1 MSMWCA
7 IVLGGGSGTRMGAGI
22 NKVLLPLMGKPVI
35 RRAAE
40 AVARFADP
48 IVVVCPDAER
58 PQFEAALAGLAA
70 DIRYACGGDTRQA
83 SVRNGLDALPEGCD
97 YVLIHDGARC
107 LADADT
113 IRAAM
118 RGAERVGAAVA
129 SVPCIDT
136 VKSVND
142 ESLVTG
148 TPDRSGLRCVQ
159 TPQAFRKDLILEA
172 HRAAEKD
179 GFLGTDDASLA
190 ERVGLPV
197 LLTEGSRRNLK
208 ITTPEDF
215 AVAEAYLQKEN
226 PLPEYRI
233 GSGYDV
239 HRLVPG
245 RKLILCG
252 VEIPYEKGLDGHSDA
267 DVAVHALMDALL
279 GAAALGDIGR
289 HFPDTDERY
298 RGISSMKLLAEVVSL
313 LREKGLRTVNA
324 DVTIVAQAPKCA
336 PYIEAMRR
344 NLADALGL
352 PPDRV
357 NVKATTTERLGFE
370 GRGEGISAQAVA
382 ALTRL

>member
-1 MSMWCA
+1 MWCA
-7 IVLGGGSGTRMGAGI
+7 IVLGGGSGTRMGAGV
-22 NKVLLPLMGKPVI
+22 NKVLLPLAGESMI
-35 RRAAE
+35 RRAVRAM
-40 AVARFADP
+40 ADFADCV
-48 IVVVCPDAER
+48 VVVCPDAER
-58 PQFEAALAGLAA
+58 PQFEAALDGLDA
-70 DIRYACGGDTRQA
+70 DIRYASGGETRQA
-83 SVRNGLDALPEGCD
+83 SVRNGLDALPEACD
-97 YVLIHDGARC
+97 FVLIHDGARC
-107 LADADT
+107 LTDAGT

-118 RGAERVGAAVA
+118 RGAREIGAAVA
-129 SVPCIDT
+129 SIPCIDT
-136 VKSVND
+136 VKTAD
-142 ESLVTG
+142 ENGFATG
-148 TPDRSGLRCVQ
+148 TPDRAGLRCVQ
-159 TPQAFRKDLILEA
+159 TPQAFRKSLILEA
-172 HRAAEKD
+172 HRAAERD
-179 GFLGTDDASLA
+179 CFVGTDDASLV
-190 ERVGLPV
+190 ERLGLPV

-208 ITTPEDF
+208 ITTPED
-215 AVAEAYLQKEN
+215 VAIAMTYLEQEN
-226 PLPEYRI
+226 PLSGPRV

-298 RGISSMKLLAEVVSL
+298 RGISSMKLLAEVVRL
-313 LREKGLRTVNA
+313 LREKGLKAGNI

-336 PYIEAMRR
+336 PYIERMRG
-344 NLADALGL
+344 NLAEALDL

-382 ALTRL
+382 MVVKL